1 MSATTTTLFRA
12 ARPVIFQRA
21 ATRTAF
27 TTGRANAFR
36 NFSQKAGRRYQST
49 AAGEAPPAGWFSRMW
64 NSPVGFKTVH
74 FWAPVMKWALV
85 IAGISDFARPAEKLS
100 LTQNAALTSTGLIWT
115 RWCTIITPKN
125 YLLAA
130 VNGFLAIVGIVQC
143 SRIGMYYRSQKD
155 LPATAEGVKAEA
167 KEKVEKVKDDVKS

>member
-12 ARPVIFQRA
+12 ARPVIFQQA

-49 AAGEAPPAGWFSRMW
+49 AAGETAQVGWFSRMW

-143 SRIGMYYRSQKD
+143 SRIGMYYQSQKNK
-155 LPATAEGVKAEA
+155 PSTADELKEEA
-167 KEKVEKVKDDVKS
+167 KEKVEKVKDAVKS